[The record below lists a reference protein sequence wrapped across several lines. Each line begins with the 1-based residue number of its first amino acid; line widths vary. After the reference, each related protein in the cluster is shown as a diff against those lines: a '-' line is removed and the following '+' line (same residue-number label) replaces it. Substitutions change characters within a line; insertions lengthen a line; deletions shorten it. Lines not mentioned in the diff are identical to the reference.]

1 MKNQDSPHIN
11 FSFTGLTSIFLGSH
25 LLIAAFIIKSII
37 DGAKLRGEGLNHNYS
52 SLTETYVTIIIVIA
66 FLLFPSSIV
75 FTENRKAKKLGYQC
89 LNPMTKRILIR
100 YSLTLITLFVI
111 LFFVGQQELYNYLV
125 PCFLLIYGVIIF
137 VFERKEYKNVLIIS
151 GVCALLSV
159 ICLIIPSYW
168 YYSLF
173 ILGVAHLTYGISKQ
187 Q

>member
-25 LLIAAFIIKSII
+25 FLIVAFIIKSII
-37 DGAKLRGEGLNHNYS
+37 DDAKLRGEGLRYNYS
-52 SLTETYVTIIIVIA
+52 SLTETYVIIIVIVA
-66 FLLFPSSIV
+66 FLLFPSSIL
-75 FTENRKAKKLGYQC
+75 FTENRKAKKRGYQC
-89 LNPMTKRILIR
+89 LNPTTKRVLIR

-111 LFFVGQQELYNYLV
+111 LFFIGRQELYNYIV
-125 PCFLLIYGVIIF
+125 PCFLITYSVILF
-137 VFERKEYKNVLIIS
+137 VFERKEYRNVLIIS
-151 GVCALLSV
+151 G
-159 ICLIIPSYW
+159 ICILFSIICIIIPSYW